1 MISPLPHGGNALQK
15 RRNLSTRKV
24 GTHTRG
30 SKWWGPQQPTS
41 HKQQRKAKQSKAQQ
55 ASNRKQQTKKKKKK
69 KLKKSLMAPTKP
81 LIKDCVMGVQ
91 SY

>member
-41 HKQQRKAKQSKAQQ
+41 HKQQRKAKQST
-55 ASNRKQQTKKKKKK
+55 ASKQQTKKKKKK
-69 KLKKSLMAPTKP
+69 KFKKSLMAPTKP

>member
-30 SKWWGPQQPTS
+30 SKWWGPQQVTNNN
-41 HKQQRKAKQSKAQQ
+41 AKQSKAQQ

-69 KLKKSLMAPTKP
+69 KFKKSLMAPTKP